1 MMPRKYP
8 RNYREAEMRELITAL
23 DGGHSVSV
31 IGPPGVG
38 KSNVLQ
44 YLDQNHVFDRPE
56 DSPWIKYAPKHDTQG
71 KLVAVPIDPN
81 ALLPALPL
89 SQGEDAARA
98 WPGFELLIHR
108 MVRNEYMA
116 PSYQLNPMPDQ
127 IQARVDQMRDQFQD
141 IHPALTDFSDA
152 LHGHMALRQFE
163 RLIEISL
170 NSFTIQDKRIRIV
183 VILDEFERLLD
194 TMPDYFFVALR
205 SVRDRFKSRLMFVTF
220 SRDSLMYLAHEQGRR
235 FDLEPFIELLNDNQ
249 LYLKPFADSDSWNM
263 IKNLESRSDQ
273 RNDYPLQLLIRATG
287 GFASLLR
294 AGFPHVNLLEAI
306 PDTDP
311 HRIAHSAT
319 RLVAEKNVQIE
330 CETLLGGLRQ
340 VEIDTLYGVVHGGGD
355 FDPRVLRELVN
366 KSLLREDASG
376 GAIVVPAV
384 LATYIS
390 INPEPPRA
398 RPRARPFTMPK

>member
-1 MMPRKYP
+1 MPRKYP
-8 RNYREAEMRELITAL
+8 LNYREAEINPLIAAL

-31 IGPPGVG
+31 VGPPGVG

-44 YLDQNHVFDRPE
+44 YLDQKHLFDRPE
-56 DSPWIKYAPKHDTQG
+56 HSPWLRYAPKHETLG
-71 KLVAVPIDPN
+71 HLVAVPIDPN

-89 SQGEDAARA
+89 DQGEDAARA

-108 MVRNEYMA
+108 MVRSERLA
-116 PSYQLNPMPDQ
+116 PQYLINPMQDDLKK
-127 IQARVDQMRDQFQD
+127 RVDQMRERFQD
-141 IHPALTDFSDA
+141 IHPQLTDFGDA

-163 RLIEISL
+163 RMIEITL
-170 NSFTIQDKRIRIV
+170 DSFALQDQQIRIV
-183 VILDEFERLLD
+183 IILDEFERLLD

-220 SRDSLMYLAHEQGRR
+220 ARDSLMHLVQEQDRR
-235 FDLEPFIELLNDNQ
+235 FDLEPFIELFNDNQ
-249 LYLKPFADSDSWNM
+249 IYLKPFVDSDAWDLVR
-263 IKNLESRSDQ
+263 NLESRSN
-273 RNDYPLQLLIRATG
+273 RRSDYPLQLLIRAAG

-294 AGFPHVNLLEAI
+294 AGFPHAGLLESI

-340 VEIDTLYGVVHGGGD
+340 VEIDALYGVAHHEGEH
-355 FDPRVLRELVN
+355 DPRVLRELVN
-366 KSLLREDASG
+366 KSLLREDSSG
-376 GAIVVPAV
+376 GVMVVPPV
-384 LATYIS
+384 LATYIN
-390 INPEPPRA
+390 IHREPPRA
-398 RPRARPFTMPK
+398 RPRARPFSMPK